1 MKLLEKLGLKSNH
14 ENKELTLEDTY
25 DVNESLLTRIAPDAI
40 IEKTESVQLGGN
52 YTKTFVI
59 SSLKSQIEAD
69 DLREINEQNDN
80 ITMSMFYSEID
91 NYKIEKELSKSIS
104 ENTSKVN
111 SETNKAHVKAKAQA
125 EIDSANK
132 LLEQLAHKETKMF
145 DLQILLTVT
154 ASSERE
160 LESISSQ
167 LHTKF
172 SVLGRVTVPINRAKI
187 AFDSNLPFDINKIP
201 ELSSNSISSNAF
213 SYFFPFHENEII
225 HEGGVIVGKN
235 RITGNIIKV
244 NPKALLNKHMF
255 AVGISGSGKST
266 FLFSD
271 MMRKKSLGD
280 DVLVIDPK
288 GEFGEPFSV
297 AGGKWFKFSNSRG
310 GNMLN
315 MFDVPTQ
322 SIKVDESG
330 RYQEKINP
338 LRDHISS
345 LMVTCNL
352 MYPELT
358 LDAENELTE
367 VLIELYSDFGMDIDD
382 DTIDYSKIKSNE
394 FPILSDLAHLID
406 SFNVEK
412 LEDGSLNPKFNKQRY
427 ERLSNFR
434 KGINKYVSGLYAHV
448 LNGHTNI
455 DVEDKSLVAFDV
467 SEITEI
473 KDLNRVVYYN
483 VLTYIKKL
491 ILNGDGES
499 TQVYVDEAHYLA
511 DPKVPV
517 AMENLFIMMKVFRSL
532 NCGVTSATQSIQ
544 DFFSAKDDLRN
555 YGEAVIDQSVQ
566 RLYLP
571 MQEKE
576 VDEVNQRL
584 NLRLSEE
591 DKDFLKV
598 RSGEKTEDT
607 GKGFYYVGSKKVKIE
622 VILTKL
628 EKKVWIDK
636 NYEDFH
642 T

>member
-1 MKLLEKLGLKSNH
+1 MNILKKLGLK
-14 ENKELTLEDTY
+14 NKESVEELTLEDTY
-25 DVNESLLTRIAPDAI
+25 DVNDTILTKLSPDSI
-40 IEKTESVQLGGN
+40 IEKEDYVQLGDN
-52 YTKTFVI
+52 YTKTYAI
-59 SSLKSQIEAD
+59 SALKSQIEAD
-69 DLREINEQNDN
+69 DLREINEFNEN
-80 ITMSMFYSEID
+80 INMSLFYSEID
-91 NYKIEKELSKSIS
+91 NSKIEKELSKSIS

-111 SETNKAHVKAKAQA
+111 SETNKAHIKAKAQA

-145 DLQILLTVT
+145 DLQVLLGIT
-154 ASSERE
+154 ASSEKE
-160 LESISSQ
+160 LESLSGQI
-167 LHTKF
+167 HTKF
-172 SVLGRVTVPINRAKI
+172 SSLGRVTYPRLRSKE
-187 AFDSNLPFDINKIP
+187 AFDSNLPFANNKIS
-201 ELSSNSISSNAF
+201 ELSTNTISSNAL

-225 HEGGVIVGKN
+225 HEDGIIEGKN
-235 RITGNIIKV
+235 RTTGNIIKV
-244 NPKALLNKHMF
+244 NPQNLLNKHTF

-266 FLFSD
+266 FLFTD
-271 MMRKKSLGD
+271 MMRKKILGD
-280 DVLVIDPK
+280 DILVIDPK
-288 GEFGEPFSV
+288 GEFGEPFEV
-297 AGGKWFKFSNSRG
+297 AGGKWFKFSNSKG

-315 MFDVPTQ
+315 MFDVPAQ

-330 RYQEKINP
+330 NYKEKINP

-345 LMVTCNL
+345 LMVTANL
-352 MYPELT
+352 MYQNLS
-358 LDAENELTE
+358 LDASNELSE
-367 VLIELYSDFGMDIDD
+367 VFIELYSDFNMNINDD
-382 DTIDYSKIKSNE
+382 SLDYSKIKSTE
-394 FPILSDLAHLID
+394 FPILEDLANLID
-406 SFNVEK
+406 SFAREK
-412 LEDGSLNPKFNKQRY
+412 LKNGDPNPKYDKQRY
-427 ERLSNFR
+427 DRLANFR
-434 KGINKYVSGLYAHV
+434 KGIEKYVSGLYAHV

-455 DVEDKSLVAFDV
+455 DVTNKGLVAFDV
-467 SEITEI
+467 SEVTEI

-491 ILNGDGES
+491 ILNGNGKS

-576 VDEVNQRL
+576 VDEVNERL

-607 GKGFYYVGSKKVKIE
+607 GKGFFYVGSKKVKIE
-622 VILTKL
+622 VILTDL
-628 EKKVWIDK
+628 EKKVWVDK
-636 NYEDFH
+636 NYEDFYS
-642 T
+642 

>member
-1 MKLLEKLGLKSNH
+1 MNILKKLGLK
-14 ENKELTLEDTY
+14 NKESVEELTLEDTY
-25 DVNESLLTRIAPDAI
+25 DVNDTILTKLSPDSI
-40 IEKTESVQLGGN
+40 IEKEDYVQLGDN
-52 YTKTFVI
+52 YTKTYAI
-59 SSLKSQIEAD
+59 SALKSQIEAD
-69 DLREINEQNDN
+69 DLREINEFNEN
-80 ITMSMFYSEID
+80 INMSLFYSEID
-91 NYKIEKELSKSIS
+91 NSKIEKELSKSIS

-111 SETNKAHVKAKAQA
+111 SETNKAHIKAKAQA

-145 DLQILLTVT
+145 DLQVLLGIT
-154 ASSERE
+154 ASSEKE
-160 LESISSQ
+160 LESLSGQI
-167 LHTKF
+167 HTKF
-172 SVLGRVTVPINRAKI
+172 SSLGRVTYPRLRSKE
-187 AFDSNLPFDINKIP
+187 AFDSNLPFANNKIS
-201 ELSSNSISSNAF
+201 ELSTNTISSNAL

-225 HEGGVIVGKN
+225 HEDGIIEGKN
-235 RITGNIIKV
+235 RTTGNIIKV
-244 NPKALLNKHMF
+244 NPQNLLNKHMF

-266 FLFSD
+266 FLFTD
-271 MMRKKSLGD
+271 MMRKKTLGD
-280 DVLVIDPK
+280 DILVIDPK
-288 GEFGEPFSV
+288 GEFGEPFEV
-297 AGGKWFKFSNSRG
+297 AGGKWFKFSNSKG

-315 MFDVPTQ
+315 MFDVPAQ

-330 RYQEKINP
+330 NYKEKINP

-345 LMVTCNL
+345 LMVTANL
-352 MYPELT
+352 MYQNLS
-358 LDAENELTE
+358 LDASNELSE
-367 VLIELYSDFGMDIDD
+367 VFIELYNDFNMNINDD
-382 DTIDYSKIKSNE
+382 SLDYSKIKATE
-394 FPILSDLAHLID
+394 FPILEDLANLID
-406 SFNVEK
+406 SFAREK
-412 LEDGSLNPKFNKQRY
+412 LKNGNPNPKYDKQRY
-427 ERLSNFR
+427 DRLANFR
-434 KGINKYVSGLYAHV
+434 KGIEKYVSGLYAHV

-455 DVEDKSLVAFDV
+455 DVTNKGLVAFDV
-467 SEITEI
+467 SEVTEI

-491 ILNGDGES
+491 ILNGNGKS

-544 DFFSAKDDLRN
+544 DFFSAKDDMRN

-576 VDEVNQRL
+576 VDEVNERL

-607 GKGFYYVGSKKVKIE
+607 GKGFFYVGSKKVKIE
-622 VILTKL
+622 VILTGL
-628 EKKVWIDK
+628 EKSLG
-636 NYEDFH
+636 
-642 T
+642 

>member
-1 MKLLEKLGLKSNH
+1 M
-14 ENKELTLEDTY
+14 
-25 DVNESLLTRIAPDAI
+25 SL
-40 IEKTESVQLGGN
+40 
-52 YTKTFVI
+52 
-59 SSLKSQIEAD
+59 
-69 DLREINEQNDN
+69 
-80 ITMSMFYSEID
+80 FYSEID
-91 NYKIEKELSKSIS
+91 NSKIEKELSKSIS

-111 SETNKAHVKAKAQA
+111 SETNKAHIKAKAQA

-145 DLQILLTVT
+145 DLQVLLGIT
-154 ASSERE
+154 ASSEKE
-160 LESISSQ
+160 LESLSGQI
-167 LHTKF
+167 HTKF
-172 SVLGRVTVPINRAKI
+172 SSLGRVTYPRLRSKE
-187 AFDSNLPFDINKIP
+187 AFDSNLPFANNKIS
-201 ELSSNSISSNAF
+201 ELSTNTISSNAL

-225 HEGGVIVGKN
+225 HEDGIIEGKN
-235 RITGNIIKV
+235 RTTGNIIKV
-244 NPKALLNKHMF
+244 NPQNLLNKHMF

-266 FLFSD
+266 FLFTD
-271 MMRKKSLGD
+271 MMRKKTLGD
-280 DVLVIDPK
+280 DILVIDPK
-288 GEFGEPFSV
+288 GEFGEPFEV
-297 AGGKWFKFSNSRG
+297 AGGKWFKFSNSKG

-315 MFDVPTQ
+315 MFDVPAQ

-330 RYQEKINP
+330 NYKEKINP

-345 LMVTCNL
+345 LMVTANL
-352 MYPELT
+352 MYQNLS
-358 LDAENELTE
+358 LDASNELSE
-367 VLIELYSDFGMDIDD
+367 VFIELYNDFNMNINDD
-382 DTIDYSKIKSNE
+382 SLDYSKIKATE
-394 FPILSDLAHLID
+394 FPILEDLANLID
-406 SFNVEK
+406 SFAREK
-412 LEDGSLNPKFNKQRY
+412 LKNGNPNPKYDKQRY
-427 ERLSNFR
+427 DRLANFR
-434 KGINKYVSGLYAHV
+434 KGIEKCVSGLYAHV

-455 DVEDKSLVAFDV
+455 DVTNKGLVAFDV
-467 SEITEI
+467 SEVTEI

-491 ILNGDGES
+491 ILNGNGKS

-544 DFFSAKDDLRN
+544 DFFSAKDDMRN

-576 VDEVNQRL
+576 VDEVNERL

-607 GKGFYYVGSKKVKIE
+607 GKGFFYVGSKKVKIE
-622 VILTKL
+622 VILTGL
-628 EKKVWIDK
+628 EKKVWVDK
-636 NYEDFH
+636 NYEDFYD
-642 T
+642 